1 MASPAQPDPQAGG
14 TPQGA
19 APGGAPPSQAPAP
32 PELMMLSKVTMLLK
46 QLAQSRPE
54 LSAGLTKALQGINE
68 AQSAMVTQAPAQPS
82 TSNPQF

>member
-1 MASPAQPDPQAGG
+1 
-14 TPQGA
+14 
-19 APGGAPPSQAPAP
+19 
-32 PELMMLSKVTMLLK
+32 MMLSKVTMLLK

-68 AQSAMVTQAPAQPS
+68 AQSAMVTQSPAQPS

>member
-1 MASPAQPDPQAGG
+1 MSAAPQPDPQAG
-14 TPQGA
+14 
-19 APGGAPPSQAPAP
+19 APSEGGAPGAAPSQAPAP

-68 AQSAMVTQAPAQPS
+68 AQSALVTGGQPQPAG
-82 TSNPQF
+82 SNPSY

>member
-1 MASPAQPDPQAGG
+1 
-14 TPQGA
+14 
-19 APGGAPPSQAPAP
+19 
-32 PELMMLSKVTMLLK
+32 MMLSKVTMLLK

-68 AQSAMVTQAPAQPS
+68 AQSAMVTQGPSQPA